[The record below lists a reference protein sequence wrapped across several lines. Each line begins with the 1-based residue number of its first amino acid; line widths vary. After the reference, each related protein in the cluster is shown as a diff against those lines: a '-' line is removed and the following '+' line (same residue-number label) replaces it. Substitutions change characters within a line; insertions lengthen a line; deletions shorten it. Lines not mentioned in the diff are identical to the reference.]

1 MRNGS
6 VKGDYMFFCQSITKH
21 AKMMSESFYKTNS
34 ISKRMTVTA
43 LLAALTVILQSAGGF
58 MPVVG
63 LFISPFATAPVIL
76 STSLSPRYGFL
87 GYILTLFML
96 FLIQPSEL
104 IIFAF
109 TTGILGIGIGFGYHL
124 WKSRFSLIL
133 AGTIALLSG
142 ILIVLFIFQFPILGP
157 AVNPSN
163 NIQFLPL
170 IVLFSFLYSWI
181 WIEISVLLF
190 RRLNR

>member
-1 MRNGS
+1 
-6 VKGDYMFFCQSITKH
+6 
-21 AKMMSESFYKTNS
+21 MSDSFYKTSS

-43 LLAALTVILQSAGGF
+43 LLSVLSVILQSAGGF
-58 MPVVG
+58 IPVVG

-87 GYILTLFML
+87 GYILTLFLL

-124 WKSRFSLIL
+124 WKRRISLIL
-133 AGTIALLSG
+133 AGMVGLLSG
-142 ILIVLFIFQFPILGP
+142 TLIVLFILQFPILGP
-157 AVNPSN
+157 SVGSMN
-163 NIQFLPL
+163 NIAFLL
-170 IVLFSFLYSWI
+170 SLALFSFLYSWI
-181 WIEISVLLF
+181 WVEISVFLF
-190 RRLNR
+190 KRFNQ